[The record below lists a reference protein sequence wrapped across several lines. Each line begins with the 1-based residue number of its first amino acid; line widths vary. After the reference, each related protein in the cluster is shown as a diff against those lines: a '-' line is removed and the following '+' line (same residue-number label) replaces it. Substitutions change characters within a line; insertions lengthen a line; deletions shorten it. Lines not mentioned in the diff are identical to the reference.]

1 FLYKQVLKIPLGDF
15 LPMERAKR
23 PARLPV
29 VFTKEEARNILGN
42 ISGVKGL
49 MAGLLYGSGL
59 RLMECVRLRVQ
70 DIDFHYAQLAVRDG
84 KGHKDRVTM
93 LPEPIKAPLQTH
105 LAAVRRLHDKDL
117 QEGFGRVYLPYAL
130 ERKYKNANR
139 QWSWQYVF
147 PASRLSVDPRSGI
160 ERRHHFAEGA
170 LQKAVKA
177 AIRQAGVHKHGNCH
191 TFRHSFAT
199 HLLESGYDIRSV
211 QELLGH
217 KDVSTTMIYTHVLNR
232 PGVTVRSPLEN

>member
-1 FLYKQVLKIPLGDF
+1 MKLIDDVCTVIRKKHYSIRTEQAYVDWIKRFIFFHGGRHPSELGEKEISKFISHLAVKQNVAASTQNQALNAIVFLYKQVLKIPLGDF

-59 RLMECVRLRVQ
+59 RLMECVRLRIQ
-70 DIDFHYAQLAVRDG
+70 DIDFHYAQLTIRDG

-105 LAAVRRLHDKDL
+105 LAAVHRLHDKDL
-117 QEGFGRVYLPYAL
+117 QEGCGRVYLPYAL
-130 ERKYKNANR
+130 ERKYKNA
-139 QWSWQYVF
+139 
-147 PASRLSVDPRSGI
+147 
-160 ERRHHFAEGA
+160 
-170 LQKAVKA
+170 
-177 AIRQAGVHKHGNCH
+177 
-191 TFRHSFAT
+191 
-199 HLLESGYDIRSV
+199 
-211 QELLGH
+211 
-217 KDVSTTMIYTHVLNR
+217 
-232 PGVTVRSPLEN
+232 